1 MTKVNLNPIIYDL
14 RRVGD
19 LTKVY
24 SDTINRPNTKRFL
37 ELTEYAK
44 KGYGITREE
53 SEFLLD
59 FYLAAS
65 NYLKEL
71 TLLAKDILG
80 CLEMESRRYFEISKT
95 KVKQVIAKLPANLLK
110 LFKKIFILEVELQHI
125 GNEKRGRRNPT
136 TLEHIA
142 PTLENFINSTVA
154 LV

>member
-1 MTKVNLNPIIYDL
+1 MKKVNLNPIIYDL
-14 RRVGD
+14 KRVGD

-24 SDTINRPNTKRFL
+24 SDTINRPNTRKFL
-37 ELTEYAK
+37 ELSEYAK

-59 FYLAAS
+59 FYTATS
-65 NYLKEL
+65 NYLKQI

-80 CLEMESRRYFEISKT
+80 CLEIESRKYFEISKT
-95 KVKQVIAKLPANLLK
+95 KVKQVISHLPENLLK
-110 LFKKIFILEVELQHI
+110 LFKRIFIFEVELQHI
-125 GNEKRGRRNPT
+125 NNEKRGKSNPT

-142 PTLENFINSTVA
+142 PTVENFINSTVT